1 MARESTPHRSKI
13 LTLAGH
19 AEHTLREL
27 IFNGELRPGVRIYA
41 DEMADRLGMSAIPV
55 REALRTLA
63 SRGLVEA
70 IPQRGFRVRPADR
83 EDFQQTYEMRQLLDP
98 YAARLAVPHMDEAS
112 LDAMDRALDKLA
124 VTILAGD
131 VDNYDV
137 DHHAFH
143 FSIYNQS
150 GNRWLIDV
158 QQMLWENSQRY
169 QRISTGIRGSAE
181 GRVAEHRSIAEACR
195 AGDSD
200 AVSALVYK
208 HLEHTRSVVYE
219 ALGAEDAKEEGQ

>member
-1 MARESTPHRSKI
+1 MAGDGTPHRSKI
-13 LTLAGH
+13 LTLTGH
-19 AEHTLREL
+19 AEHMLREL
-27 IFNGELRPGVRIYA
+27 IFSGELRPGVRIYA

-98 YAARLAVPHMDEAS
+98 YAARLAVPRMDGAAM
-112 LDAMDRALDKLA
+112 DAMGRALEKLSG
-124 VTILAGD
+124 TILAGD
-131 VDNYDV
+131 VDSYDA

-143 FSIYNQS
+143 FSIYNQC

-181 GRVAEHRSIAEACR
+181 DRVAEHRAIADACR
-195 AGDSD
+195 LGDAD

-219 ALGAEDAKEEGQ
+219 ALGAEGEKEED